1 METAARHTRPI
12 PWGVLLLTAAMLLLI
27 LYSGLHFK
35 GSSIVNEV
43 TWLGDRDGIRFDR
56 NGIVYA
62 KSVSLPARRNAAE
75 TDALTIALA
84 LKPLEENND
93 GHFRFLL
100 LLHAGDD
107 AEQLIVGQWRSWLVI
122 MNGDDYDAKRRRAR
136 ISVDTLTPPKESFV
150 TITSGDNG
158 TAVFIDGQ
166 RVKYNRDLH
175 LRIPGAGEAIQLVL
189 GNSIY
194 GRHPWAGEIYGLAYD
209 DHVWSE
215 TDIRQHFQSWARE
228 HSFAFARPLDPAGL
242 YVFDE
247 GQGRRVVDH
256 AKGKQDLTIPAQMTI
271 LTKEFLAPA
280 FGSTEYNLSLFQDM
294 VINITGFIPMGFL
307 LSTLLWH
314 MHGSSVTR
322 RLLIAMLVCGA
333 ISLSIEVA
341 QAWIPSRSSQMLDFI
356 LNTLGAGAGVILH
369 SVYRRYFGAKPP
381 RAKAPE
387 Q

>member
-1 METAARHTRPI
+1 
-12 PWGVLLLTAAMLLLI
+12 MLLLI

-35 GSSIVNEV
+35 GASIVNGV
-43 TWLGDRDGIRFDR
+43 SRLDGRDGIRFDR
-56 NGIVYA
+56 YGIVYA
-62 KSVSLPARRNAAE
+62 KSVSLPARPSDAKA
-75 TDALTIALA
+75 DALTIELA
-84 LKPLEENND
+84 LKPLAENND

-100 LLHAGDD
+100 LLHGGDD

-136 ISVDTLTPPKESFV
+136 ISVDTLTPAEERFV
-150 TITSGDNG
+150 TITSGDDG

-166 RVKYNRDLH
+166 PAKYNRDLY
-175 LRIPGAGEAIQLVL
+175 LRVPGEGKPIQLVL

-194 GRHPWAGEIYGLAYD
+194 GRHPWAGEIYGLAYY
-209 DHVWSE
+209 DHVRSE
-215 TDIRQHFQSWARE
+215 SDIRQHFQSWTRE
-228 HSFAFARPLDPAGL
+228 HSFAFARQLNPAGL

-280 FGSTEYNLSLFQDM
+280 FGNTEYNLLLYQDM

-314 MHGSSVTR
+314 MRGHAFTR
-322 RLLIAMLVCGA
+322 RLLIVMLVCGL
-333 ISLSIEVA
+333 ISLTIEIA

-369 SVYRRYFGAKPP
+369 SAYRRYFGAKPP
-381 RAKAPE
+381 EARAPG